1 MNHFGHFSSHP
12 GFGAHPV
19 FEARNINKDFLKQEA
34 AATGDPARFDDART
48 RVQAAWAQE
57 DMGHQLN
64 EKAGQK
70 VLNFLYLMEIRSP
83 GFTTAGRLHAIHDL
97 YIGNLL
103 DTKFLGKVNSDTTPA
118 QAAQILD
125 AATEHQEKSGKVY
138 PDLTPEEEAV
148 WNRVKV
154 YHEFPDGFKWVYAI
168 KPDGSIASHIPSGIT
183 YKTMHHCGNTP
194 DADSDNQYWELRG
207 PDGKAYLTVILS
219 PEGKIEES
227 KSWGNQPNR
236 HRKMIQPYVKW
247 FFKNKVTG
255 VGHRYDYGY
264 ATHNNFGVKDFMGDD
279 PEFIDYVVENK
290 PELLG
295 NTEKR
300 IMFWQGA
307 LKENVISVEDIKKMY
322 RDKYTLGNLLHDNR
336 LCNYRNS
343 SKFADWVNSPE
354 NQKDWKLKKSVFGE
368 NPFDVVCA
376 ACQGC
381 PFTMDEL
388 NELIVAGTVRLDEF
402 ANYDIHLLNADV
414 QQLFINADPSNL
426 NELINIGEQVGHF
439 EISESIIDSL
449 VDMLKHKQPVTPTW
463 YKEMDYFEREKSPD
477 AQKFEASLEKWES
490 ALEVIHDY
498 LARTNPPSK
507 VHNTAQKIFGNPT
520 IVQNIFTS
528 STGYYCTV
536 DSLHNGF
543 GWVDVFNRFGDLSI
557 PELAAQG
564 IQKYLFEGEK
574 RNGSVVKEIL
584 EIGRPRLDPIISGHT
599 PKELVNACIE
609 NHLHLKLDARNLLPS
624 VDNLGK
630 LVSMYPD
637 LSVIQSVIRP
647 SMLLGYYCCVPK
659 EMVNVQ
665 EVVKL
670 TLARINKGEETSAKM
685 LSANGASTIMALGRF
700 PEIMEHV
707 TQESVGR
714 YVFPQANAICYT
726 TLRKGPPLM
735 TEHLVNILKAAFM
748 SYSDKEKY
756 ECAEDAAKIFMHASY
771 QYDIINAG
779 DPIFA
784 DVYKKIAA
792 SNPWG
797 DTMSRLTGYFF
808 YVEIPVDK
816 WDKMPETINPQ
827 NPIHGKET
835 FIITYILRGLN
846 NGKHAEDPDFVN
858 YLTDYI
864 LDPAVKNP
872 RLITGE
878 KLFRKRPIM
887 NQVKKAIL
895 NKIEGGLE
903 LSEARADMLNREGLV
918 SKDFVVQAQLR
929 TFDAQSEAD
938 VDETV
943 AKQLN
948 KMCNADTLKKYR
960 KSHNFPYFV
969 FELLRANLER
979 YDINYMEQEKNG
991 GNLAPRIDGI
1001 TRQMILQFTKVAD
1014 FLINSPKT
1022 PSSVA
1027 AAKLIGHSGLLEA
1040 YRIVS
1045 DRLDLCRKH
1054 GDNYEIQVANY
1065 FLDRI
1070 NKLDAIGRTRQ
1081 KYKPEE
1087 GELNLK

>member
-1 MNHFGHFSSHP
+1 MNHFGQFSTHP
-12 GFGAHPV
+12 GLGAHPV

-154 YHEFPDGFKWVYAI
+154 YHEFPDGFKWVYAV
-168 KPDGSIASHIPSGIT
+168 KPDGSIASHIPSDIT

-247 FFKNKVTG
+247 FFKNKVSG

-322 RDKYTLGNLLHDNR
+322 RDKYTLGNLLRDSR
-336 LCNYRNS
+336 LCNYRNN
-343 SKFADWVNSPE
+343 SKFADWANSPE
-354 NQKDWKLKKSVFGE
+354 NRKDWMLKKSVFGD

-376 ACQGC
+376 SCHGC

-388 NELIVAGTVRLDEF
+388 NELIVVGTLKLEEF
-402 ANYDIHLLNADV
+402 ANYDIHLLTSDV
-414 QQLFINADPSNL
+414 QQQFVNADPTNL
-426 NELINIGEQVGHF
+426 NKLIEIGEQVGNF
-439 EISESIIDSL
+439 KIAENITDSL
-449 VDMLKHKQPVTPTW
+449 VDILKNKQPSPPAG
-463 YKEMDYFEREKSPD
+463 YEKMDYFEREKSAIAIRYENQRIRWD
-477 AQKFEASLEKWES
+477 H
-490 ALEVIHDY
+490 ALKMMHEY

-507 VHNTAQKIFGNPT
+507 VRDTAQKIFENPT
-520 IVQNIFTS
+520 IVHNIFTS
-528 STGYYCTV
+528 SSGSLVEDNFHSGTG
-536 DSLHNGF
+536 
-543 GWVDVFNRFGDLSI
+543 WADVFNRFNDLPI

-564 IQKYLFEGEK
+564 IQQYLFENE
-574 RNGSVVKEIL
+574 RRHGSTINSIL
-584 EIGRPRLDPIISGHT
+584 KIGRPRLDPILSGHT
-599 PKELVNACIE
+599 PKELANACIE
-609 NHLHLKLDARNLLPS
+609 NCLHLKLDARNLLPS
-624 VDNLGK
+624 VKNLGQ
-630 LVSMYPD
+630 LVSMYPE
-637 LSVIQSVIRP
+637 LSDIQSAIRP
-647 SMLLGYYCCVPK
+647 SLRLGYYCCVPK

-670 TLARINKGEETSAKM
+670 AIARINKGEGTSSKM
-685 LSANGASTIMALGRF
+685 LSATGAATIMAIGRF
-700 PEIMEHV
+700 PEIMEH
-707 TQESVGR
+707 TTPESVGR

-726 TLRKGPPLM
+726 TLRNGPALM
-735 TEHLVNILKAAFM
+735 TEHLVNILKTAFM
-748 SYSDKEKY
+748 SYSDMEKI
-756 ECAEDAAKIFMHASY
+756 ERAEDAAKIFMHASY
-771 QYDIINAG
+771 KYDIINAG
-779 DPIFA
+779 DPIFVE
-784 DVYKKIAA
+784 VYKKLAT
-792 SNPWG
+792 NKWWC
-797 DTMSRLTGYFF
+797 DTMSRLTGYSF
-808 YVEIPVDK
+808 YVEIPVDE
-816 WDKMPETINPQ
+816 WDKIPETINPR
-827 NPIHGKET
+827 NPIYGKEI
-835 FIITYILRGLN
+835 FIETYILTGLN

-858 YLTDYI
+858 YLTDYL

-872 RLITGE
+872 RKITTE
-878 KLFRKRPIM
+878 KLFRRRPVM
-887 NQVKKAIL
+887 NQVKKAIIK
-895 NKIEGGLE
+895 KIEDGLE
-903 LSEARADMLNREGLV
+903 LSEAKADILNREGLV
-918 SKDFVVQAQLR
+918 TKDFVVQAQLR

-960 KSHNFPYFV
+960 KTHNFPYFV

-979 YDINYMEQEKNG
+979 YDLNYMEQEKNG

-1014 FLINSPKT
+1014 FLIASPKT

-1027 AAKLIGHSGLLEA
+1027 AAKLIGHSGLLDA

-1045 DRLDLCRKH
+1045 DRLDPCRER
-1054 GDNYEIQVANY
+1054 GDNSEIQVANY

-1070 NKLDAIGRTRQ
+1070 NKLDAIGRTKQ